1 MSREPTRLRRRGLGH
16 RAAGRRIAR
25 ALGVLVAA
33 GVAIAVGAGPALAE
47 PSGALA
53 APLHSENEAED
64 GAAEGA
70 AAEDAAAGE
79 ATESGAPEAELL
91 LAAEQPALSGD
102 ETEVRFE
109 ILIRNPGAEPIPG
122 GTIELKADPQPL
134 DGLDVLSGADAA
146 GGGTDAPGGDADEPD
161 AADTTPS
168 DAEAAEADA
177 AGGIRIPLSS
187 DAVGETAAEGVQR
200 ISVAVPLDRLP
211 FALVGEPGVY
221 AVLAEL
227 VPETDA
233 GAGGADTNGT
243 DALSSADPLLTGG
256 TPIVWRGAEL
266 GAEAPLTVVVPLVLP
281 ARITAMP
288 TPAQL
293 SELAPRLD
301 RLLTAAEAVDATL
314 AIDPRIVAAIRGYGL
329 EAPASA
335 RAFLTRLAAS
345 PLPTFLLQFAD
356 ADPAAQ
362 SALGL
367 EELLQPSGLE
377 FMTRYGRFASETAAD
392 PNRETPN
399 PLAPSLDEL
408 LDWPQ
413 GYAGAWPAA
422 GEVDAATLTLLRDA
436 GLTRLLL
443 DSGNAAVSGG
453 TRFALDG
460 DLEAMVADAS
470 LGSTARR
477 ALAVEDELGPGAEVD
492 RAAARATLAAEFAL
506 LAGRQS
512 PGTVLALDR
521 GAVADA
527 ADPAE
532 LVEWLGGLAWVAPV
546 LETQQPLGTG
556 SLLAGETA
564 EERRE
569 LLRAAERRSAS
580 IDELAPL
587 LVRPEYL
594 TEYQRTRLLSVFATR
609 YAEPGAD
616 FAAEVEERQE
626 RDEELLQGVQVVT
639 TANTQL
645 VSVSS
650 QVPLQLHNSLPFDAR
665 VLLRVS
671 PMSAGVSLPQQRF
684 EEVPITAEGN
694 QTVLVPVRSRISAG
708 DSALLVQVDD
718 AQGEGTYASALLP
731 LTIRSSFETILLSGL
746 GAAAAL
752 LFGFGI
758 WRSVRQRRQ
767 ARRAGAG
774 TAGSATG
781 SDADGAP
788 GPGSAE

>member
-1 MSREPTRLRRRGLGH
+1 
-16 RAAGRRIAR
+16 
-25 ALGVLVAA
+25 VLVAA
-33 GVAIAVGAGPALAE
+33 GVAIAIGAGPVLAG
-47 PSGALA
+47 PAGAVA
-53 APLHSENEAED
+53 VPLHSENGTETED
-64 GAAEGA
+64 GV
-70 AAEDAAAGE
+70 AEDASEGE
-79 ATESGAPEAELL
+79 TAESSAPEAELL

-102 ETEVRFE
+102 EAEVRFE
-109 ILIRNPGAEPIPG
+109 VLIRNAGTEPIPG
-122 GTIELKADPQPL
+122 GTIELTADPRPL
-134 DGLDVLSGADAA
+134 DSLDALSEGAAGSTAEPDAPDTAAPDTAADAA
-146 GGGTDAPGGDADEPD
+146 D
-161 AADTTPS
+161 
-168 DAEAAEADA
+168 
-177 AGGIRIPLSS
+177 GIRIPLSS
-187 DAVGETAAEGVQR
+187 DAIGETAAEGVQR

-233 GAGGADTNGT
+233 ETGGADE
-243 DALSSADPLLTGG
+243 LSSADPLLTGG

-293 SELAPRLD
+293 SELTPGLD

-362 SALGL
+362 SALGF
-367 EELLQPSGLE
+367 EALLQPSGLG
-377 FMTRYGRFASETAAD
+377 FVTRYGRFAGESAAD
-392 PNRETPN
+392 PDRETPN

-408 LDWPQ
+408 LAWPQ

-422 GEVDAATLTLLRDA
+422 GEVDAATLALLRDA

-470 LGSTARR
+470 LGSIARR
-477 ALAVEDELGPGAEVD
+477 ALAVDDELGPGAEVD

-506 LAGRQS
+506 LAGRHS

-521 GAVADA
+521 GAIADA

-546 LETQQPLGTG
+546 AETQQPVGTG

-569 LLRAAERRSAS
+569 LLRAAGRRSAS

-587 LVRPEYL
+587 LVRPEHL

-616 FAAEVEERQE
+616 FAAEIEERQE
-626 RDEELLQGVQVVT
+626 RDEELLRGVQVVT

-684 EEVPITAEGN
+684 DEVPVAAEGN

-758 WRSVRQRRQ
+758 WRSVRRRRQ
-767 ARRAGAG
+767 ARRTGAGA
-774 TAGSATG
+774 AGSPTG
-781 SDADGAP
+781 SDADTDGAP